1 MSDSSTSIEM
11 SESTES
17 ALIESMEAQID
28 NMQDEINKLHGTI
41 DKLNNKIKT
50 LQSMIKSDLI
60 GKIFKYIQPHAT
72 CVAEHSKLRFPFV
85 RNASYEYHFNAEK

>member
-28 NMQDEINKLHGTI
+28 DMQDEINKLNATI
-41 DKLNNKIKT
+41 VKLNKKIKT
-50 LQSMIKSDLI
+50 FQSIVKSDLI
-60 GKIFKYIQPHAT
+60 GKIFK
-72 CVAEHSKLRFPFV
+72 CM
-85 RNASYEYHFNAEK
+85 